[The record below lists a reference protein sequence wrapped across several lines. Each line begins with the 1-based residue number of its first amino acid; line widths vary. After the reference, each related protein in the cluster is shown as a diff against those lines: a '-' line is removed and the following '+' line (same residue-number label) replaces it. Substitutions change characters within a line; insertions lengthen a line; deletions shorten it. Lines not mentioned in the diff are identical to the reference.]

1 MGDYLK
7 PVPEA
12 DPDSAPFWA
21 ACREHRLM
29 LQKCT
34 GCGAF
39 RYPPGPFCSHCRS
52 RRSEWIQS
60 AGRARVFSWIVVT
73 HPVPKDVYAGDVP
86 YVVALVELD
95 EGVRMASNIVGCA
108 PSDVRGDMRVE
119 VLFDDVA
126 PGITLPRFKPAETPA
141 R

>member
-7 PVPEA
+7 PVPVP

-21 ACREHRLM
+21 ACREHRLV

-34 GCGAF
+34 ACGAV
-39 RYPPGPFCSHCRS
+39 RYPPGPFCPHCRA
-52 RRSEWIQS
+52 RAAEWIES
-60 AGRARVFSWIVVT
+60 AGCGRVFSWIVVT
-73 HPVPKDVYAGDVP
+73 HPVPKEVYAGDVP

-95 EGVRMASNIVGCA
+95 EGVRMASNVVGCTPA
-108 PSDVRGDMRVE
+108 AVHGDMRVE
-119 VLFDDVA
+119 VVFDDVA
-126 PGITLPRFKPAETPA
+126 PGTTLPRFRPAGGAT

>member
-29 LQKCT
+29 LQKCA
-34 GCGAF
+34 GCGVF
-39 RYPPGPFCSHCRS
+39 RYPPGPFCPHCRS

-73 HPVPKDVYAGDVP
+73 HPVPKEVYAGDVP

-108 PSDVRGDMRVE
+108 PSDVRGDMHVE